1 MPISSPSC
9 LQPSRRSALP
19 PSALVLSGPH
29 QDPAPSCLS
38 LGAQEKAEPSTGCC
52 LSSKQGGGELQRRPP
67 ARETRPSPLAL
78 PSHMGSTPSW
88 PWLAG
93 NRGRHQASLSVRL
106 PGPWQ
111 EQMPVLLTQHICSK
125 LLNLRAILNFFKKF
139 FLLQNYFYDPF
150 NKDLMVKAQ
159 LFRITFYCFHIEN
172 SKC

>member
-1 MPISSPSC
+1 MGLTKTPPQWRKSGC
-9 LQPSRRSALP
+9 SRKGRAQHGVLP
-19 PSALVLSGPH
+19 
-29 QDPAPSCLS
+29 
-38 LGAQEKAEPSTGCC
+38 
-52 LSSKQGGGELQRRPP
+52 ELQAGRGHAAAAS

-78 PSHMGSTPSW
+78 PSRVRSIPSW

-93 NRGRHQASLSVRL
+93 TRGRHQGSLSVRL

>member
-1 MPISSPSC
+1 M
-9 LQPSRRSALP
+9 LP
-19 PSALVLSGPH
+19 
-29 QDPAPSCLS
+29 
-38 LGAQEKAEPSTGCC
+38 
-52 LSSKQGGGELQRRPP
+52 ELQAGRGRAAAAS
-67 ARETRPSPLAL
+67 ARETHPAPESPGAAQPSEVYTKLVVA
-78 PSHMGSTPSW
+78 
-88 PWLAG
+88 
-93 NRGRHQASLSVRL
+93 GRHPGPATRGLSVRL